1 MGVHTLSPSPT
12 HPGALRKSVMAMI
25 RISLIANRMTM
36 AISPCRSAEGRE
48 VDGGEGG
55 GASGRQANN
64 HGNMA
69 GSSR

>member
-1 MGVHTLSPSPT
+1 
-12 HPGALRKSVMAMI
+12 MAMI
-25 RISLIANRMTM
+25 RISLIANRMTI